1 MAHSTTGA
9 ECSNADEL
17 FILVL
22 TVLSLIVMV
31 LLLPFSQ
38 ATIQLLTVYDNLIC
52 VLFLIDFF
60 LNLLPGT
67 HQERVFLRAPRL
79 VGSAWLDSLVWLFQ
93 IERTPPSGT
102 AQPPRANHSPD
113 ARPAKTQLVE
123 DIVRNRGQYVAFVTV
138 MLTPYSA
145 HRDEDTGAS
154 I

>member
-1 MAHSTTGA
+1 MAHSTTA
-9 ECSNADEL
+9 PERSNAYEL

-31 LLLPFSQ
+31 LMLLPFSQ

-113 ARPAKTQLVE
+113 
-123 DIVRNRGQYVAFVTV
+123 GQPRRSSWRTSFATAAN
-138 MLTPYSA
+138 MLPLSP
-145 HRDEDTGAS
+145 
-154 I
+154 